1 MRKLISLSC
10 LAVLLLSAVSFS
22 QDKAGSA
29 PFSVDSLVF
38 ATGVEARMPVGAG
51 SEFAADVGK
60 VSCWVKV
67 SASQEPISM
76 KHVWSKDGKIVF
88 ELPLSLTTQSGRI
101 WSTKSVT
108 PGSWKVDIVDN
119 AGNVIKSGSFTVK

>member
-10 LAVLLLSAVSFS
+10 FAVLMLSVFSFS
-22 QDKAGSA
+22 QDSTVAAS
-29 PFSVDSLVF
+29 FSVDSMAF
-38 ATGVEARMPVGAG
+38 ATSVEARVPAGVG

-60 VSCWVKV
+60 VSCWLKV
-67 SASQEPISM
+67 SSARESISM

-88 ELPLSLTTQSGRI
+88 ELPLSLTTPSGRI

-108 PGSWKVDIVDN
+108 PGSWKVEIVDD
-119 AGNVIKSGSFTVK
+119 AGNVVKSGTFTVK